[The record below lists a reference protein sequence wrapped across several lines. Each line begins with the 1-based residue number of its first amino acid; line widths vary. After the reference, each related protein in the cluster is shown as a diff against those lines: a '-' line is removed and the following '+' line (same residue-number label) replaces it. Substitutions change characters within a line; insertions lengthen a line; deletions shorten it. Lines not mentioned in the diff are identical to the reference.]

1 MFPKSIKTWLVVV
14 AIAIGGWYFVHQ
26 RTLERRMLA
35 SGPVGEA
42 PVQQSTREKAF
53 DVGGFRIQPVASYDI
68 RAKVL
73 STERYRMGR
82 EAELSP
88 VDFAL
93 GWGPMSDQA
102 VLSQLQISQGGRW
115 YEYRWDNQ
123 PPIEPGMMARHSA
136 NTHLIPANSSVKKD
150 LLNIER
156 GQVVRLR
163 GMLVNVEHTDGW
175 KWFTSTTRDDTGGG
189 ACELM
194 WVTEVVV
201 E

>member
-1 MFPKSIKTWLVVV
+1 MFPKSVKTWLVVV

-42 PVQQSTREKAF
+42 PVQESTREKAF

-93 GWGPMSDQA
+93 GWGPMSDQT

-115 YEYRWDNQ
+115 YEYRWHNQ
-123 PPIEPGMMARHSA
+123 PPIGPDMIARHSA
-136 NTHLIPANSSVKKD
+136 NTHLIPANGSVKID
-150 LLNIER
+150 LLNVER
-156 GQVVRLR
+156 GQVVHLK
-163 GMLVNVEHTDGW
+163 GMLVNVEHSDGW
-175 KWFTSTTRDDTGGG
+175 KWRSSTTRDDTGSGS
-189 ACELM
+189 CELM